1 MFRNWWLLALK
12 GLVLL
17 LMGIFILFN
26 PELALNAIIFYLG
39 LLALVGGVAEVTL
52 AVMNRD
58 KPQWTG
64 YLLEG
69 LLDIGIGVLLLT
81 KPVVAELLPILL
93 GIWIVASGL
102 MLLVRAFRSRSAGH
116 ASWTQWLFLS
126 VLLIAIGLWVVYDP
140 RGTLVSFT
148 LLMGI
153 ALLAFGLLV
162 LLIALRLRGT
172 QRAIRKAA
180 EKLER
185 EGL

>member
-1 MFRNWWLLALK
+1 
-12 GLVLL
+12 
-17 LMGIFILFN
+17 MGIFILFN
-26 PELALNAIIFYLG
+26 PELALDAIIFYLG
-39 LLALVGGVAEVTL
+39 LLALLGGLAEVVL

-69 LLDIGIGVLLLT
+69 LLDMGIGILLLT

-93 GIWIVASGL
+93 GIWIVASGA
-102 MLLVRAFRSRSAGH
+102 MLLLRAFRSRKAGH
-116 ASWTQWLFLS
+116 ASWTHWLFLS
-126 VLLIAIGLWVVYDP
+126 ILLIAIGLWVIYDP

-172 QRAIRKAA
+172 QKELRKAA
-180 EKLER
+180 EELGR